1 MPVGATLT
9 ALRRERGKTASDVE
23 SATKIMGRMIAA
35 LENERWDE
43 LPAQVY
49 VRGYIQNYAQYLGV
63 DPAPLLEEYSRDL
76 GARTEH
82 APLRRIPERT
92 VVPHRLDVH
101 DIPKQVWTAI
111 AVAVLVIALL
121 GWGISALV
129 RRGET
134 PPPIAPE
141 TTSTAGTDAAVPA
154 GGATAGDLGAATTP
168 ATGGAFILKIEV
180 AEGQSSWV
188 QARVDGLIAYEGTLP
203 GGESKMWTVTDAAVI
218 RIGKPAAVTLTRDG
232 QAVVIPPATD
242 GIAQVDL
249 TAGTE

>member
-1 MPVGATLT
+1 MPVGAKLT
-9 ALRRERGKTASDVE
+9 ALRRERGKTSSDIE
-23 SATKIMGRMIAA
+23 SATKIMGRMISA

-43 LPAQVY
+43 LPAKVY

-63 DPAPLLEEYSRDL
+63 DPAPLLEEYERDI
-76 GARTEH
+76 GARVEH

-111 AVAVLVIALL
+111 AVAVFVIALVV
-121 GWGISALV
+121 WGISALAG
-129 RRGET
+129 RDDA
-134 PPPIAPE
+134 PPAIAPE
-141 TTSTAGTDAAVPA
+141 TTSTAGTDAAGTGA
-154 GGATAGDLGAATTP
+154 GAGDLGAVTTP

-218 RIGKPAAVTLTRDG
+218 RVGKPAAVTLTRDG
-232 QAVVIPPATD
+232 QPVTIPPATD

-249 TAGTE
+249 TAGTQ